1 MWPRQFNIA
10 DHCGRPS
17 GSFETDAGAPVLIN
31 LLVLIETEWV
41 LRSRYSLTKSD
52 IAAKR
57 CWQGSVNFD

>member
-1 MWPRQFNIA
+1 
-10 DHCGRPS
+10 
-17 GSFETDAGAPVLIN
+17 LIN